1 MNVLT
6 VAAAFRVT
14 KEADNVQA
22 QCAEVTL
29 MATESLRDLID
40 HTSAIGI
47 EHTLGSVFE
56 FFRHHEH
63 EFVAILDGGKFVGL
77 CSRQEL
83 GMLLGS
89 QYGFSLHAHRPV
101 SMCFRQSPI
110 QLIDDWSVY
119 DAFELVFARSTDAFY
134 DDVVVLDREGN
145 FLGLIFTHT
154 LVRLQNHYHREGI
167 SLLKNQAHAIAAHNR
182 CMEAD
187 LELCGVLQKA
197 LLPERFPQVASHAF
211 NFSYSYQ
218 SFRMVGGDFFHVQQ
232 IDDDA
237 VGILLA
243 DVMGHNIRSALIAT
257 MMRALMEELAP
268 KYRDAGLFLMHLNK
282 RLAGILSRTGHEV
295 IYATASYLILDAAT
309 LSCSFSTAAHP
320 APILISGSDGEAQ
333 VIDHPESGTLLGVF
347 EESEYKTMT
356 FGLLPGDAV
365 LLYTDGI
372 LEAENVRSEFFGQS
386 GILSSLARY
395 GRERPEA
402 PILDVLMND
411 ASEFTGPK
419 GFADD
424 ICLLLVSIAD

>member
-1 MNVLT
+1 
-6 VAAAFRVT
+6 
-14 KEADNVQA
+14 
-22 QCAEVTL
+22 
-29 MATESLRDLID
+29 MAMESLQDLID
-40 HTSAIGI
+40 HTSSIGV

-63 EFVAILDGGKFVGL
+63 EFVAILDGQRFVGL

-89 QYGFSLHAHRPV
+89 QYGFALHAHHSV
-101 SMCFRQSPI
+101 STCLRQNPI
-110 QLIDDWSVY
+110 QLIHDWTVY
-119 DAFELVFARSTDAFY
+119 DAFERVFARSTDAFY

-167 SLLKNQAHAIAAHNR
+167 SLLENQAHAIAAHNH

-187 LELCGVLQKA
+187 LELCGELQKA
-197 LLPERFPQVASHAF
+197 LLPERFPQVTSNAF
-211 NFSYSYQ
+211 KFSYCYQ
-218 SFRMVGGDFFHVQQ
+218 SFQIVGGDFFHVQQ

-237 VGILLA
+237 VGILVA
-243 DVMGHNIRSALIAT
+243 DVMGHNIRSALVTT

-282 RLAGILSRTGHEV
+282 RLAGILGRTGHEV

-309 LSCSFSTAAHP
+309 LSCGFAAAAHP
-320 APILISGSDGEAQ
+320 APILISGGNGGGH
-333 VIDHPESGTLLGVF
+333 VIDHAESGTLLGVF
-347 EESEYKTMT
+347 QDSEYKTMT
-356 FGLLPGDAV
+356 FDLFPEDAV

-372 LEAENVRSEFFGQS
+372 VEAENVRSEFFGQA
-386 GILSSLARY
+386 GILSSIARY
-395 GRERPEA
+395 QRERPEA
-402 PILDVLMND
+402 KMLDVLMND
-411 ASEFTGPK
+411 ALVFAGSK

-424 ICLLLVSIAD
+424 VCLLLVSIRK